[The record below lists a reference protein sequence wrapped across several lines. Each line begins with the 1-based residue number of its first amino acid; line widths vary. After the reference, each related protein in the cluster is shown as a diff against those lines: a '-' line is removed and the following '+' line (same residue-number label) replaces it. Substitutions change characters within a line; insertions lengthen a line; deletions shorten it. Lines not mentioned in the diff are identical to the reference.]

1 MSKLGKSI
9 PNMSASIDSPF
20 SRDTTSS
27 RRQTCPATIVA
38 VASDSF
44 KCTEASSKG
53 SMTMMMMMMVFF
65 VSLKRFRD
73 KKCRPQQKKR
83 EEETLNTKP

>member
-1 MSKLGKSI
+1 
-9 PNMSASIDSPF
+9 MSASIDSPF

-53 SMTMMMMMMVFF
+53 SMTMMMVFF
-65 VSLKRFRD
+65 VSLMREVFVKRFRETKSVD
-73 KKCRPQQKKR
+73 PNKKKEE